1 MGLETINDGAAKND
15 KENQKK
21 IMPLIMQQTQLEWKI

>member
-15 KENQKK
+15 KIKK
-21 IMPLIMQQTQLEWKI
+21 NYAIDNATRLEWKI